1 MSEDVNH
8 LGQPIGFAVPGWNE
22 RQRPPRTAMKG
33 RFCSVLPLEPE
44 RHAANLYAANSE
56 DKEGR
61 MWTYLAYG
69 PFSSFEAYLAK
80 MNESWLKK
88 DWHIHAI
95 IDERSGLATGLASY
109 MRIEP
114 EAGSIE
120 VGAVMYSPRL
130 QRIAAGTEAMY
141 LMMRRAFDE
150 LGYRRYEW
158 RCNAFNEASVNA
170 AKRLGF
176 QFEGVLRQERVV
188 KGRNRDTAW
197 FSIIDREWPQIKA
210 AFETWLGFDNFDSEG
225 RQRQSLI
232 QIREAAILIALSS
245 FPG

>member
-1 MSEDVNH
+1 MSKDVNH
-8 LGQPIGFAVPGWNE
+8 LGQPMGFAVPGWNE

-44 RHAANLYAANSE
+44 RHAADLYAANSE

-69 PFSSFEAYLAK
+69 PFSSFESYLAK

-95 IDERSGLATGLASY
+95 IDERGGLATGLASY

-114 EAGSIE
+114 ETGSIE
-120 VGAVMYSPRL
+120 VSAVMYSPRL
-130 QRIAAGTEAMY
+130 QRTAAGTEAMY

-150 LGYRRYEW
+150 L
-158 RCNAFNEASVNA
+158 NIAS
-170 AKRLGF
+170 
-176 QFEGVLRQERVV
+176 
-188 KGRNRDTAW
+188 
-197 FSIIDREWPQIKA
+197 
-210 AFETWLGFDNFDSEG
+210 
-225 RQRQSLI
+225 
-232 QIREAAILIALSS
+232 
-245 FPG
+245 

>member
-1 MSEDVNH
+1 
-8 LGQPIGFAVPGWNE
+8 
-22 RQRPPRTAMKG
+22 
-33 RFCSVLPLEPE
+33 
-44 RHAANLYAANSE
+44 
-56 DKEGR
+56 
-61 MWTYLAYG
+61 LAYG

-130 QRIAAGTEAMY
+130 QRTAAGTEAMY

-158 RCNAFNEASVNA
+158 RCNALNEASGNA

-188 KGRNRDTAW
+188 KGRNRDTTW

-210 AFETWLGFDNFDSEG
+210 AFETWLAPDNFDSKG
-225 RQRQSLI
+225 RQRQSLT
-232 QIREAAILIALSS
+232 QIREAAIL
-245 FPG
+245 